1 MTPLVSASASRRYPT
16 AWATPCCRFGD
27 GSVNAVV
34 NGGGTLYARA
44 AVVATPASLRGRRFL
59 PNLGDRIFRLVLL
72 LISVGVIGLLFG
84 ITWKII
90 DGARLAY
97 DSFGLDFITGRVWDP
112 VKNTFGALDLIYGT
126 AVTSFF

>member
-1 MTPLVSASASRRYPT
+1 MTPLVSASASRQYEP

-34 NGGGTLYARA
+34 NGGGKLYARG
-44 AVVATPASLRGRRFL
+44 AVGATPGGRHGRRFL
-59 PNLGDRIFRLVLL
+59 PNLGDRLFRLVLL
-72 LISVGVIGLLFG
+72 VISVGVIALLFA

-97 DSFGLDFITGRVWDP
+97 AEGGRRVITGRSW
-112 VKNTFGALDLIYGT
+112 GA
-126 AVTSFF
+126 